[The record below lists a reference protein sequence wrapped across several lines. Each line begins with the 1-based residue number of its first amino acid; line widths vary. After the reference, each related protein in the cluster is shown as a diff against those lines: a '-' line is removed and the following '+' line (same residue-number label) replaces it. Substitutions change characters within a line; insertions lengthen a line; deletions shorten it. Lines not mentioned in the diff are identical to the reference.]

1 MLISMNMVHRK
12 KIVAFWWEMR
22 RTIMQNMVFNNIIA
36 ALIFIYVAGF
46 SVYVFN
52 KVMNHLEDNRNLR
65 RLEIQNKKCELQM
78 RMDPKLAEKEIEDL
92 VKDYLNQYA
101 LVNFITKQIPFIR
114 EQEVNEMI
122 RYLDKQ
128 ILLEISELY
137 IFYIRCIVNIND
149 EDDLLAFIDRKVKE
163 QVLEFVTNFN
173 GNNAERFKV

>member
-1 MLISMNMVHRK
+1 
-12 KIVAFWWEMR
+12 
-22 RTIMQNMVFNNIIA
+22 MQNMVFNNIIA

-52 KVMNHLEDNRNLR
+52 KVMNHLEENRNLR

-92 VKDYLNQYA
+92 AKDYLNQYA

>member
-1 MLISMNMVHRK
+1 
-12 KIVAFWWEMR
+12 
-22 RTIMQNMVFNNIIA
+22 MQNMVFNNIIA

-52 KVMNHLEDNRNLR
+52 KVMNHLEENRNLR

>member
-1 MLISMNMVHRK
+1 
-12 KIVAFWWEMR
+12 
-22 RTIMQNMVFNNIIA
+22 MQNMVFNNIIA